1 MKLVPITG
9 QHHVSMI
16 TKNAK
21 QNLWFYTEV
30 LGLRLVKKTVNQDDP
45 SMYHLF
51 YGNRNGAP
59 GTEVSFFEMPNA
71 GQTRKGTNSI
81 SSFSL
86 IVPTDEALAYWANRL
101 DHFEVPHTAIVNIE
115 GRKSL
120 TFTDRDDLTVHLVSA
135 EKDNVTELVEPW
147 ITADIP
153 SQYAIAGL
161 GPVELTVR
169 DASRTKAVLENI
181 LGYTEVRTVQS
192 MGDAKVMVDIF
203 ETAKGGLYTELQVKE
218 VNDQDRERPG
228 KGSIHHVAIRV
239 KDVEELN
246 AWAAKITAAGFKNTG
261 VIDRYYFHSLYFRD
275 PNHIMF
281 ELATDGPGFEI
292 DEAFDVLGEQLAL
305 PSFLEERREEIESKL
320 HPIR

>member
-1 MKLVPITG
+1 MKLEPITG

-51 YGNRNGAP
+51 YGNHNGAP

-101 DHFEVPHTAIVNIE
+101 DRFEVPHTAIVKIE

-135 EKDNVTELVEPW
+135 EKDIVTELVEPW
-147 ITADIP
+147 ITPDIP

-181 LGYTEVRTVQS
+181 LGYREVRTVPS

>member
-305 PSFLEERREEIESKL
+305 PSFLEERREEIESNL
-320 HPIR
+320 LPIR

>member
-1 MKLVPITG
+1 MKQQPING
-9 QHHVSMI
+9 QHHVSML
-16 TKNAK
+16 TKDAK

-86 IVPTDEALAYWANRL
+86 LVPSDEALLYWASRL
-101 DHFEVPHTAIVNIE
+101 DSFEVPHEAIVSIGE
-115 GRKSL
+115 RKSL
-120 TFTDRDDLTVHLVSA
+120 TFYDRDELTVHLVSA
-135 EKDNVTELVEPW
+135 EKDNGIELVEPW
-147 ITADIP
+147 ITEDIP
-153 SQYAIAGL
+153 PKYAIVGL

-169 DASRTKAVLENI
+169 EASGTKAVLEDI
-181 LGYTEVRTVQS
+181 LGYTQVRTVPS
-192 MGDAKVMVDIF
+192 MGDSKVMVDIY
-203 ETAKGGLYTELQVKE
+203 ETGKGGLYTELQVKE
-218 VNDQDRERPG
+218 VNDKDRERPG

-239 KDVEELN
+239 KDVEELTE
-246 AWAAKITAAGFKNTG
+246 WAAKITAAGFKNTG

-275 PNHIMF
+275 PNHILF

-292 DEAFDVLGEQLAL
+292 DEAFDALGENLTL

>member
-1 MKLVPITG
+1 MKQQPITG

-16 TKNAK
+16 TKDAK

-30 LGLRLVKKTVNQDDP
+30 MGLRLVKKTVNQDDP

-86 IVPTDEALAYWANRL
+86 LVPSDEALTYWASRL
-101 DHFEVPHTAIVNIE
+101 DKFEVPHNGVVSIGE
-115 GRKSL
+115 RKSL
-120 TFTDRDDLTVHLVSA
+120 TFYDRDELTIHLVSA
-135 EKDNVTELVEPW
+135 EQDHVIKLVEPW
-147 ITADIP
+147 VTPDIP
-153 SQYAIAGL
+153 EQYAIVGL

-169 DASRTKAVLENI
+169 DASKTTVVLEDL
-181 LGYTEVRTVQS
+181 LGYKQVRRAPS
-192 MGDAKVMVDIF
+192 MADPNALVDIF
-203 ETAKGGLYTELQVKE
+203 EPDKGGLNTELHVKE
-218 VNDQDRERPG
+218 LNEKDRERPG

-239 KDVEELN
+239 KDVEELT

-261 VIDRYYFHSLYFRD
+261 VIDRYYFHSFYFRD
-275 PNHIMF
+275 PNHILF

-292 DEAFDVLGEQLAL
+292 DESYDALGVNLTL
-305 PSFLEERREEIESKL
+305 PSFLEDRREEIEAKL
-320 HPIR
+320 HPIQ

>member
-1 MKLVPITG
+1 MKQQPITG

-51 YGNRNGAP
+51 YGNHNGAP
-59 GTEVSFFEMPNA
+59 GTEVSFFELPNA

-86 IVPTDEALAYWANRL
+86 VVPTDEALTYWANRL
-101 DHFEVPHTAIVNIE
+101 DSFEVPHADIVTIGE
-115 GRKSL
+115 RKSL
-120 TFTDRDDLTVHLVSA
+120 TFTDRDELMVHLISA
-135 EKDNVTELVEPW
+135 EKDNGIELVEPW
-147 ITADIP
+147 ITDDIP
-153 SQYAIAGL
+153 PQYAIVGL

-228 KGSIHHVAIRV
+228 RGSIHHVAIRV

-246 AWAAKITAAGFKNTG
+246 AWAVKITAAGFKNTG

-275 PNHIMF
+275 SNHIMF

-292 DEAFDVLGEQLAL
+292 DEAFDVLGEQLVL

-320 HPIR
+320 SPIR

>member
-1 MKLVPITG
+1 MSQQQITG

-16 TKNAK
+16 TKDAK
-21 QNLWFYTEV
+21 QNLWFYTKV

-45 SMYHLF
+45 TMYHLF
-51 YGNRNGAP
+51 YGNPNGAP

-81 SSFSL
+81 SAISL
-86 IVPTDEALAYWANRL
+86 LVPSDEALVYWANRL
-101 DHFEVPHTAIVNIE
+101 DTFEIAHEAIVSIE
-115 GRKSL
+115 ERNSL
-120 TFTDRDDLTVHLVSA
+120 TFQDSDELTVHLVSA
-135 EKDNVTELVEPW
+135 EKDNVTQLVEPW
-147 ITADIP
+147 ITDDIP
-153 SQYAIAGL
+153 PQYAIVGL

-169 DASRTKAVLENI
+169 EASRTKAVLEDI
-181 LGYTEVRTVQS
+181 LGYTQVRRVPS
-192 MGDAKVMVDIF
+192 MGDPKVTVDIY
-203 ETAKGGLYTELQVKE
+203 ETAKGGLYTELQLKE

-239 KDVEELN
+239 KDLEELS

-275 PNHIMF
+275 PNHILF

-292 DEAFDVLGEQLAL
+292 DESFDALGENLTL

-320 HPIR
+320 HPIQ

>member
-1 MKLVPITG
+1 MKQQPITG

-120 TFTDRDDLTVHLVSA
+120 TFTDRDELTVHLVSA
-135 EKDNVTELVEPW
+135 EKDNITELVEPW
-147 ITADIP
+147 ITPDIP

-181 LGYTEVRTVQS
+181 LGYTEVRTVPS

-305 PSFLEERREEIESKL
+305 PSFLEERREEIESNL
-320 HPIR
+320 LPIR